1 MAEASPLATPLAPPL
16 SAGELRRLARLGAP
30 LPRAWTASVRRR
42 RLMLLGLAAPGFAAI
57 AATPAHQNFF
67 VLVAGVLAFAAAF
80 LFRSLTEP
88 VFVRAEAA
96 ALWPPAADLPLPVAR
111 FRKDPPHA

>member
-1 MAEASPLATPLAPPL
+1 MTDVTPLAPPL

-42 RLMLLGLAAPGFAAI
+42 RLMLLGLAAPGFLAI

-67 VLVAGVLAFAAAF
+67 VLVAGALVFTSAFV
-80 LFRSLTEP
+80 FRRLTEP

-96 ALWPPAADLPLPVAR
+96 ALWPPASDLSRPR
-111 FRKDPPHA
+111 SRKDPPHA